1 MDLSVAWQFSE
12 TLSYARAK
20 IGTTVTFNRPT
31 NAFSLNQR
39 RRRLPMEYTNL
50 GTAGVKVSQIALGLG
65 LRGQAG
71 ESVAQRLVEH
81 AIEQGITFIDCANI
95 YGPMD
100 DRDNIGRSEV
110 VVGKALAGL
119 PGDLD
124 CRQHRISF
132 V

>member
-1 MDLSVAWQFSE
+1 
-12 TLSYARAK
+12 
-20 IGTTVTFNRPT
+20 
-31 NAFSLNQR
+31 
-39 RRRLPMEYTNL
+39 MEYTNL

-65 LRGQAG
+65 LRGQAD

-81 AIEQGITFIDCANI
+81 ATEQGITFIDCANI

-100 DRDNIGRSEV
+100 DLYNIGRSEV
-110 VVGKALAGL
+110 VVGKAQAGL
-119 PGDLD
+119 PGHLD